1 MLCIF
6 NNLTQLKGIIINLNF
21 QKRKVKVR
29 VEISDPVIDRAFKYR
44 LLVKNLTL
52 GPDVLLY
59 VALFFYLLVFLF

>member
-29 VEISDPVIDRAFKYR
+29 VEISEPVIDTGFKYR